1 MEEKIIIDRIQ
12 QAVSKL
18 MKIDKDLLLIDVNER
33 SITHRLGIYLQEQFP
48 EWDVDCEYNRLI
60 DNKKQMVLTKR
71 LKAKIGETTPEDTQ
85 AKTVYPD
92 LIIHHRISTE
102 NLVVIEVKKSTNP
115 EPSALGH
122 K

>member
-1 MEEKIIIDRIQ
+1 
-12 QAVSKL
+12 